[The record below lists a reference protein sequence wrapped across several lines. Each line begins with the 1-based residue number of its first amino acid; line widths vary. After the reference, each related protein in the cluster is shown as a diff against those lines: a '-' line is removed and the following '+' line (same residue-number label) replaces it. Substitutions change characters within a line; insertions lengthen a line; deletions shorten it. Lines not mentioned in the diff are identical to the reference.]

1 MTRKQ
6 KRLLSIALIGAV
18 LALAVALA
26 AIALRDEIVFFYDP
40 TEVVTEGKI
49 SPGQRFRIGGLVEEG
64 SVARS
69 DALVEFRVTDG
80 QNTIKI
86 EYDGLLPDLFR
97 EGQGIIAEGSL
108 DNLGVFKADTVLAKH
123 DEKYVPK
130 ELEGILKEKKVWKG
144 SEAQ

>member
-49 SPGQRFRIGGLVEEG
+49 SPGQRFRIGGLVKEG
-64 SVARS
+64 SVTRS

>member
-18 LALAVALA
+18 LALAATLA

-40 TEVVTEGKI
+40 TEVVTEGKV
-49 SPGQRFRIGGLVEEG
+49 SPGQRFRIGGLVEQG
-64 SVARS
+64 SVTRS

-80 QNTIKI
+80 LHTIKI

-97 EGQGIIAEGSL
+97 EGQGVIAEGSL
-108 DNLGVFKADTVLAKH
+108 NTLGVFKAAACRRVSVCRRRGRL
-123 DEKYVPK
+123 
-130 ELEGILKEKKVWKG
+130 
-144 SEAQ
+144 

>member
-18 LALAVALA
+18 LALAATLA

-40 TEVVTEGKI
+40 TEVVTEGKV
-49 SPGQRFRIGGLVEEG
+49 SPGQRFRIGGLVEQG
-64 SVARS
+64 SVTRS

-80 QNTIKI
+80 QQSVKI

-97 EGQGIIAEGSL
+97 EGQGVIAEGSL
-108 DNLGVFKADTVLAKH
+108 DTLGIFKADTVLAKH

-130 ELEGILKEKKVWKG
+130 ELEGILKEKNVWKG